1 MTNIYNNPLPN
12 SKSDISSLME
22 FDAFICRAEGQSER
36 TIELNRLALG
46 KLRQYLFENGLPVD
60 LRQIGSREIRGF
72 ILHLKTVKSFSS
84 HPYTKPQDDHLSDH
98 SVNTYLRAIK
108 ASYNR
113 WVSEGL
119 LDKSPFHGV
128 KLPRLPEKVKPPLS
142 AGQLNALHDS
152 VDCFSP
158 QGPRDAALL
167 AVLTD
172 TISRVSE
179 ISRLGIAN
187 LNLQS
192 RHIKVYG
199 KGRRE
204 RVIPFGTKTQKLIYK
219 YVHFYRPAPLDPRT
233 DFVFLTHGGRPL
245 TRNRI
250 YAIVRKY
257 AKKAGIDG
265 IPCSPHSLRRSGC
278 VQWIVNGGD
287 IYSLQKMTGHKS
299 LTVLKTYVDLSQ
311 ADVKALHE
319 KYSPMDNL

>member
-1 MTNIYNNPLPN
+1 MTNINNNHLTN
-12 SKSDISSLME
+12 SKSDISSLMD
-22 FDAFICRAEGQSER
+22 FDAFICRAEGQSEK
-36 TIELNRLALG
+36 TIEFNNLAIG
-46 KLRQYLFENGLPVD
+46 KLSQYLADNELPTD
-60 LRQIGSREIRGF
+60 LREIGSREIRGF
-72 ILHLKTVKSFSS
+72 ILCLTTAKRFSD
-84 HPYTKPQDDHLSDH
+84 HPYVNQQENCLSDH
-98 SVNTYLRAIK
+98 SVNSYLRTVRA
-108 ASYNR
+108 ACNR

-119 LDKSPFHGV
+119 LEKSPFQGV
-128 KLPRLPEKVKPPLS
+128 KLPRLSEKVTPPLS
-142 AGQLNALHDS
+142 AEQLNALHHS
-152 VDCFSP
+152 VDYFSP

-179 ISRLGIAN
+179 ISSLETAN

-219 YVHFYRPAPLDPRT
+219 YVHFYRPSPSDPRE
-233 DFVFLTHGGRPL
+233 DFVFLTHDGRPL

-278 VQWIVNGGD
+278 VRWIVNGRD